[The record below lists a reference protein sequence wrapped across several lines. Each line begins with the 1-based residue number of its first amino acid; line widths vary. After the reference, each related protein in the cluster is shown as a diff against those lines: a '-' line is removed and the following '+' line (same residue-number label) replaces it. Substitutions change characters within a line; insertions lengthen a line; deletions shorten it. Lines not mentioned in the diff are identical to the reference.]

1 MTKRPKRQ
9 DTPERLLHRVIADLE
24 QSDEPGHPSHY
35 RAIRALL
42 TEGPLLVP
50 EPIHEAKDFPDAL
63 TASAWRAELIAFL
76 RSIVRQVEGYRNLKQ
91 LRDGFGLPTDD
102 GPHAMPALFVMR
114 GGVNYHV
121 VVTMQGDVRRRVERT
136 DDAQAVVNEQLL
148 RLLEL
153 VGVRGNVR
161 TCEASDCRRIF
172 VRKYGQRFCSL
183 TCQDRT
189 NKRKHRQQEAE
200 KARQLKEARA
210 RRRRVSK
217 GRQ

>member
-9 DTPERLLHRVIADLE
+9 DTPEHLLHRVIGDLE
-24 QSDEPGHPSHY
+24 RSDEPGHASHH

-50 EPIHEAKDFPDAL
+50 EWIYEDRDFPDRL

-76 RSIVRQVEGYRNLKQ
+76 RSIVSRVEGRRALKQ
-91 LRDGFGLPTDD
+91 LHESVGVPVDESARQMAALP
-102 GPHAMPALFVMR
+102 LR
-114 GGVNYHV
+114 GRFTYDV
-121 VVTMQGDVRRRVERT
+121 VVTTSGDVRRKVEST
-136 DDAQAVVNEQLL
+136 DNPEAVVSEQLL

-153 VGVRGNVR
+153 VGVRGNLR
-161 TCEASDCRRIF
+161 SCEASDCRHIF
-172 VRKYGQRFCSL
+172 ARSYGQRFCSL

-189 NKRKHRQQEAE
+189 NKRKHRQQAAE
-200 KARQLKEARA
+200 KARQEQQARA

-217 GRQ
+217 GRS